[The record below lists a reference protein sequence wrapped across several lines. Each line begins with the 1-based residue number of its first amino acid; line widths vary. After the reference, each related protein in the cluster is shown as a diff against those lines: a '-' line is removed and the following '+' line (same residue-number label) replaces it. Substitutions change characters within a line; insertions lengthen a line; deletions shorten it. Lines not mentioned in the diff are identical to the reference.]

1 MALGLSQAFLAAA
14 LGTRVTMKLNRRL
27 GTGFFG
33 GEGFILQSL
42 QADGMAFIHAGGT
55 LVKKELKGEACH
67 FLQRFKRL

>member
-67 FLQRFKRL
+67 FL

>member
-42 QADGMAFIHAGGT
+42 QADGMAFIHA
-55 LVKKELKGEACH
+55 AP
-67 FLQRFKRL
+67 

>member
-1 MALGLSQAFLAAA
+1 
-14 LGTRVTMKLNRRL
+14 MKLNRRL

-42 QADGMAFIHAGGT
+42 QGDGMAFIHAGGT
-55 LVKKELKGEACH
+55 LVKKELKGETCH